1 MDISFIVTIYNKKKS
16 VVERCLKSIKKM
28 NDLSHEIIVIDDGSD
43 TGMKDCYYKLSQK
56 YNAQYYYQSNQGVS
70 SARNLGI
77 KKATG
82 KYIFFVDCDDIVLNE
97 KIVWND
103 LKDKPDLI
111 IYDVLKEEMSTKKIE
126 VKTLNS
132 EEKTLSSSALASQ
145 LIKDGLMNWVYG
157 KLYSIKFIKSQNIR
171 FNTNI
176 KTGEDLDF
184 VVHVVENAK
193 KIKYISKSVYKY
205 EFEYTSGNGRIES
218 YPEDAITDT
227 NFVYQLRK
235 ELSAKYNLSLSLI
248 SVNEQQTLQTYF
260 EIYSFLLVNH
270 LMKSSLYEILKK
282 NIELVESEGNIDSI
296 TKIKKSIVDKNLKL
310 VAVIY
315 YKIRK
320 LYKIIGR

>member
-28 NDLSHEIIVIDDGSD
+28 NDLNHEIIVIDDGSD
-43 TGMKDCYYKLSQK
+43 TDMKDCYYKLSQK

-77 KKATG
+77 KKANG

-126 VKTLNS
+126 VKTLNAD
-132 EEKTLSSSALASQ
+132 EKTLSSSALASQ

-171 FNTNI
+171 FNTHI

-193 KIKYISKSVYKY
+193 NVKYISKSVYKY

-270 LMKSSLYEILKK
+270 LMKSSLYDILKK
-282 NIELVESEGNIDSI
+282 NIELVKSEGNIDSI
-296 TKIKKSIVDKNLKL
+296 TKIKRSIVDKNLKL

>member
-28 NDLSHEIIVIDDGSD
+28 NDLNHEIIVIDDGSD
-43 TGMKDCYYKLSQK
+43 TDMKDCYYKLSQK

-77 KKATG
+77 KKANG

-126 VKTLNS
+126 VKTLNAD
-132 EEKTLSSSALASQ
+132 EKTLSSSALASQ

-171 FNTNI
+171 FNTHI

-193 KIKYISKSVYKY
+193 KVKYISKSVYKY

-270 LMKSSLYEILKK
+270 LMKSSLYDILKK

-296 TKIKKSIVDKNLKL
+296 TKIKRSIVDKNLKL

-320 LYKIIGR
+320 LYKFIGR

>member
-28 NDLSHEIIVIDDGSD
+28 NDLNHEIIVIDDGSD
-43 TGMKDCYYKLSQK
+43 TDMKDCYYKLSQK

-77 KKATG
+77 KKANG

-97 KIVWND
+97 KILWND

-126 VKTLNS
+126 VKTLNAD
-132 EEKTLSSSALASQ
+132 EKTLSSSALASQ

-171 FNTNI
+171 FNTHI

-193 KIKYISKSVYKY
+193 KVKYISKSVYKY

-270 LMKSSLYEILKK
+270 LMKSSLYDILKK

-296 TKIKKSIVDKNLKL
+296 TKIKRSIVDKNLKL

>member
-28 NDLSHEIIVIDDGSD
+28 NDLNHEIIVIDDGSD
-43 TGMKDCYYKLSQK
+43 TDMKDCYYKLSQK

-77 KKATG
+77 KKANG

-126 VKTLNS
+126 VKTLNAD
-132 EEKTLSSSALASQ
+132 EKTLSSSALASQ

-171 FNTNI
+171 FNTHI

-193 KIKYISKSVYKY
+193 KVKYISKSVYKY

-270 LMKSSLYEILKK
+270 LMKSSLYDILKK

-296 TKIKKSIVDKNLKL
+296 TKIKRSIVDKNLKL

>member
-43 TGMKDCYYKLSQK
+43 TEMKDCYYKLSQK

-77 KKATG
+77 KKANG

-126 VKTLNS
+126 VKTLNAD
-132 EEKTLSSSALASQ
+132 EKTLSSSALASQ

-171 FNTNI
+171 FNTHI

-193 KIKYISKSVYKY
+193 KVKYISKSVYKY

-270 LMKSSLYEILKK
+270 LMKSSLYDILKK

-296 TKIKKSIVDKNLKL
+296 TKIKRSIVDKNLKL